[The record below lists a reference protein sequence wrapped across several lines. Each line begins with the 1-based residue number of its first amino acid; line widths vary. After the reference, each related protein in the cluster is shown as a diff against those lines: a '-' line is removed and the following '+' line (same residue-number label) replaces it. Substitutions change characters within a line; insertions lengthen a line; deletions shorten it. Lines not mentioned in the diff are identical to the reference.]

1 MKDRIS
7 TLYNICKILGSIRGI
22 IFVADVTLLFV
33 GLVGPLSWPSSF
45 PATVYGYL
53 FISTT
58 VTLVF
63 IILLCARLNSACVD
77 MIFSMISMEKILTNA
92 GFEEVTFSAK
102 VNNPENT
109 LTHLGLAHRT
119 SEAGM
124 IVGKYG
130 GRVIKSSHIKNWID
144 GYRGGRINLYKGR
157 ITTIHLNSVF
167 AETVLLVRAT
177 AESVGSSSGM
187 TKSFRRQMVNV
198 FGFNKT
204 REYVL
209 VGAAWSAYSSR
220 VEYVKELFLKEP
232 ISGES
237 KLVSMLNE
245 SMIDFILLYGMSIIF
260 GSQTS
265 LILDRYGV
273 SESAIQ
279 KSVLESIQNFIDEI
293 NTMLL
298 FEKVSFSSDDQEA
311 PADLTKKMR

>member
-7 TLYNICKILGSIRGI
+7 TLYNICKILDSILGI
-22 IFVADVTLLFV
+22 LFVANVTLLFV
-33 GLVGPLSWPSSF
+33 GFVGPLLWLSSF
-45 PATVYGYL
+45 PVTVYGYL
-53 FISTT
+53 FVSTT
-58 VTLVF
+58 VTFVF
-63 IILLCARLNSACVD
+63 IYLLCARLNSACDD

-102 VNNPENT
+102 VNNPVNT
-109 LTHLGLAHRT
+109 LTHLGLAHHT
-119 SEAGM
+119 SETGM

-130 GRVIKSSHIKNWID
+130 GRVIKSSHIKNWIE
-144 GYRGGRINLYKGR
+144 GHRSGINLYEGR

-177 AESVGSSSGM
+177 AKSVGSSSGM

-204 REYVL
+204 QEYVL

-279 KSVLESIQNFIDEI
+279 KSALESVQNFIDEI
-293 NTMLL
+293 NAMLL
-298 FEKVSFSSDDQEA
+298 LEKVAFSSDDRELR
-311 PADLTKKMR
+311 LT